1 MLSLRALLFHT
12 LFLATAS
19 HAQTGQYRSLTLG
32 ERGLSP
38 ILLRGDLSEASRL
51 LGINIKTSAFHY
63 GDEDCSS
70 YALGLSEYDWDIRF
84 ITVGGKIGKID
95 IFIDE
100 IRTKEGVGV
109 GSTGA
114 EIRQAYGDATR
125 VLPAH
130 DASESLLRVKTRSG
144 TLLEFVGPRAKPIQQ
159 RSQSQIE
166 MPEKIR
172 YYSIGLPNV
181 GTTVGCL

>member
-1 MLSLRALLFHT
+1 MLSLQALLLLT
-12 LFLATAS
+12 LFLATS
-19 HAQTGQYRSLTLG
+19 IPAQAGQYRSLTVG
-32 ERGLSP
+32 ERGLGP
-38 ILLRGDLSEASRL
+38 IVLGEDLSEASRL

-70 YALGLSEYDWDIRF
+70 YALGLSEDDWDIRF

-100 IRTKEGVGV
+100 IRTNQGVGV

-114 EIRQAYGDATR
+114 EIRQAYGGATR

-130 DASESLLRVKTRSG
+130 DASESLLRVKTGSG
-144 TLLEFVGPRAKPIQQ
+144 TLLEFVGPRTRPIQQ
-159 RSQSQIE
+159 RSQSRIE

-172 YYSIGLPNV
+172 YYSIGLPNI
-181 GTTVGCL
+181 GTTEGCL